1 MRRGRASPC
10 IGVCSTTYGDL
21 VCRGCNR
28 FAHEVVEWNAYDE
41 DQRAVIWERLAELRD
56 GSVTQFLSGR
66 RVDALCEAASGVK
79 IRDREDM
86 SDASLAYEVLRRL
99 AMRRLP
105 LPWGEGQGTRQG
117 KAVAEGEG
125 SREGAPTEPSS
136 ARALLLS
143 IDREY
148 HSRSQATYERSYKI
162 PAD

>member
-1 MRRGRASPC
+1 MRRGRVSPC

-28 FAHEVVEWNAYDE
+28 FAHEVVAWNGYDE
-41 DQRAVIWERLAELRD
+41 DQRAVIWGRLAELRD
-56 GSVTQFLSGR
+56 GSVARFLCDA
-66 RVDALCEAASGVK
+66 RVGALCGAAAEVK
-79 IRDREDM
+79 IRDREDL

-105 LPWGEGQGTRQG
+105 LPWGEGEQ
-117 KAVAEGEG
+117 
-125 SREGAPTEPSS
+125 PSS
-136 ARALLLS
+136 ARELLTS

-162 PAD
+162 PAE